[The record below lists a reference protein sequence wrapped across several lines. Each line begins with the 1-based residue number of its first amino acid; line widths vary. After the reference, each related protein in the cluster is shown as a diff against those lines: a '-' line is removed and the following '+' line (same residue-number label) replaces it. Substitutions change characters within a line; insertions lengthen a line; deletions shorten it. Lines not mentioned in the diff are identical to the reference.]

1 MATVG
6 EAVIKLIFDG
16 KSGQASIKAATADV
30 EKTLTD
36 AQKKMVEKGAKLVTG
51 AFVSAATAISGLA
64 ASSVKQFAEFEQVSG
79 GIQKIFNDMDYKA
92 IEKDAKQAY
101 KTMNISATEYM
112 KQISGVGATFAQT
125 MGDKKGYET
134 AKTGMQALAD
144 YASGTG
150 KNVDNLMEKYQM
162 ITRSTTS
169 YLSIADQF
177 AGILPQTTD
186 GFLKQAQ
193 ASGYLSKEYTKL
205 SQVPVAEYQQALSK
219 MLEDGVK
226 DMGLLGNTTA
236 ETEGT
241 ISGSFNAM
249 KAAWNDTVV
258 SFVNGGDDLDENL
271 DKLMTTIGD
280 LASNVIP
287 KFFSA
292 FSNIYKKIFERAPV
306 VTTFVTV
313 LGGLAVAIWAINTA
327 TTAWTA
333 ATTALNAILA
343 ISKVTILGHPIFL
356 VAGVIAGIIA
366 AIVLLVTHIQ
376 EVGDWFMWLGNTI
389 GAFFGD
395 FSAKAMEGIDK
406 FAQGFW
412 QAIENIKNWFASIP
426 AFFAGIIGKIS
437 DKVRAFGA
445 KVGDIVGGA
454 FKAVVNGVLGFIE
467 GFINTPIRAING
479 LIDTINNVPGIDLGR
494 LDEFHLPRLAKGGLA
509 TGSTLANIGE
519 AGAEA
524 VIPLERNP
532 DSWAAPLA
540 RAIADQFT
548 EQSIGGAGI
557 TVYMTNNI
565 NNNLDADEIGQRL
578 MTSIRRA
585 A

>member
-6 EAVIKLIFDG
+6 EATIKLIFDNKTG
-16 KSGQASIKAATADV
+16 KAQLDATKKET
-30 EKTLTD
+30 EKTLSDLGGKIGETI
-36 AQKKMVEKGAKLVTG
+36 GKLSGRVLIG
-51 AFVSAATAISGLA
+51 GITAIGTA
-64 ASSVKQFAEFEQVSG
+64 AAGAVKSFAEFEQLSG
-79 GIQKIFNDMDYKA
+79 GVQKIFDDMDYKT
-92 IEKDAKQAY
+92 IEKDARKAY
-101 KTMNISATEYM
+101 KTMNISASQYLE
-112 KQISGVGATFAQT
+112 QISGVGATFAQT
-125 MGDKKGYET
+125 MGDKKGYKT
-134 AKTGMQALAD
+134 AQQGMQALAD

-150 KNVDNLMEKYQM
+150 KNIDLLMEKYQA
-162 ITRSTTS
+162 ITRSTSS

-205 SQVPVAEYQQALSK
+205 SKVPVAEYQQALSK

-226 DMGLLGNTTA
+226 DMGLLGNTAA
-236 ETEGT
+236 ETENT
-241 ISGSFNAM
+241 ISGSL
-249 KAAWNDTVV
+249 AATKSAWQNVLTD
-258 SFVNGGDDLDENL
+258 FINGGDNLDESIDDLISNL
-271 DKLMTTIGD
+271 TNLFK
-280 LASNVIP
+280 NVVP
-287 KFFSA
+287 KFLQA
-292 FSNIYKKIFERAPV
+292 FGNIYTEIFERAPV
-306 VTTFVTV
+306 VTIFATALAGV
-313 LGGLAVAIWAINTA
+313 AVAVTAI
-327 TTAWTA
+327 TA
-333 ATTALNAILA
+333 ATKIWTA
-343 ISKVTILGHPIFL
+343 VTTVANTVATASNFVIAHSPIFI
-356 VAGVIAGIIA
+356 VAGVIAGIVA

-412 QAIENIKNWFASIP
+412 QAIQNIKNWFASIP

-437 DKVRAFGA
+437 DKVRQFGA

-467 GFINTPIRAING
+467 GFINTPIKAING
-479 LIDTINNVPGIDLGR
+479 LIDTINNVPGIDIGR

-548 EQSIGGAGI
+548 EQGIGGAGI